1 MALLDN
7 VKVAC
12 RVTSTDYDQELAEI
26 ILEAF
31 ADIGITDVSESL
43 LTEATAP
50 PLVQRAVK
58 TYCRIHFP
66 YDGMEEATMQ
76 RLKESYD
83 EQKAQLLMS
92 SSYTDWGESDA

>member
-1 MALLDN
+1 MALLDE

-12 RVTSTDYDQELAEI
+12 RVTSTDYDTDLTDMIAEA
-26 ILEAF
+26 LD
-31 ADIGITDVSESL
+31 DIGITDVSATVLES
-43 LTEATAP
+43 TP
-50 PLVQRAVK
+50 PLIKRAVK

-66 YDGMEEATMQ
+66 YDGMEEATMA

>member
-1 MALLDN
+1 MALLDE

-12 RVTSTDYDQELAEI
+12 RVTSTDYDQDLTDMIAEA
-26 ILEAF
+26 L
-31 ADIGITDVSESL
+31 ADIGITDVS
-43 LTEATAP
+43 ATVLASTP
-50 PLVQRAVK
+50 PLIKRAVK
-58 TYCRIHFP
+58 TYCRINFP

-76 RLKESYD
+76 RLKEAYD